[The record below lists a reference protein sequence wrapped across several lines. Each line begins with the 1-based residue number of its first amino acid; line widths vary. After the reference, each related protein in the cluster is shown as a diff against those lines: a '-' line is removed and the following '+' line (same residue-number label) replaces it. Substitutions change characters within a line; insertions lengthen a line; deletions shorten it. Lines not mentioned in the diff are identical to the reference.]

1 MKKLILSV
9 FTFLSLVCAPVI
21 SAAEDVKIGVL
32 YPLTG
37 PVAQVGKDAVS
48 AVKTAL
54 DIINNSHNIPGMPL
68 AKDAGLKG
76 LGGGKISIVV
86 GDHGGKPDVG
96 VGETEKMLNSD
107 KVHAMFGAYY
117 SSVTGAASQVSERAG
132 IPWVNGESTSPKLTT
147 RGFKYF
153 FRVTPHDGEFTQL
166 MFEFMN
172 DFNSKNNNKLK
183 TVGIIHEDT
192 LWGSDSGG
200 TQNKMANEQGYKVI
214 EKISYKAKTTTLSS
228 EVQRL
233 KAKNPDVLLPSSYT
247 ADAYLFLNTAKE
259 LDYNPKLLVAQN
271 AGYTD
276 PKFIATMGSKS
287 EGVITRSPFNTDLAT
302 TIPMIGIV
310 NDLFKTHSGGRDL
323 SDVPARAFTGFMA
336 LANAI
341 NNAGS
346 TDPDKIRQALVD
358 LDMSSDSLIVPYR
371 GVKFGADGQNEK
383 TRGILMQVQN
393 GKYCTV
399 YPFELAACKLKY
411 PMPTWSQK

>member
-9 FTFLSLVCAPVI
+9 FTFLSLVCAPAI
-21 SAAEDVKIGVL
+21 SSAQDVKIGVL

-37 PVAQVGKDAVS
+37 PVAQVGKDAVA
-48 AVKTAL
+48 AVQTAL

-86 GDHGGKPDVG
+86 GYHGGKPDVG

-172 DFNSKNNNKLK
+172 DFNKKNSNKLN
-183 TVGIIHEDT
+183 TLGIIHEDT

-200 TQNKMANEQGYKVI
+200 TQNKMAKDQGYKVI
-214 EKISYKAKTTTLSS
+214 EKISYKAKTTSLSS

-276 PKFIATMGSKS
+276 PNANWMNEPTPAVNLDSYFTEPTTFTNPTNVFIK
-287 EGVITRSPFNTDLAT
+287 
-302 TIPMIGIV
+302 
-310 NDLFKTHSGGRDL
+310 
-323 SDVPARAFTGFMA
+323 
-336 LANAI
+336 
-341 NNAGS
+341 
-346 TDPDKIRQALVD
+346 
-358 LDMSSDSLIVPYR
+358 
-371 GVKFGADGQNEK
+371 
-383 TRGILMQVQN
+383 
-393 GKYCTV
+393 
-399 YPFELAACKLKY
+399 KY
-411 PMPTWSQK
+411 PADYGSPVGYTGSAYIRSELDGISVDFTPNDCSSYSWTWEASI

>member
-1 MKKLILSV
+1 MKKIFIVTFSILAFSW
-9 FTFLSLVCAPVI
+9 SNLV
-21 SAAEDVKIGVL
+21 SASENVKVGVL

-37 PVAQVGKDAVS
+37 PVAQVGKDAVA

-54 DIINNSHNIPGMPL
+54 DLINNSHDIDIPL
-68 AKDAGLKG
+68 AKNKG
-76 LGGGKISIVV
+76 LSGLNGAKISIVI
-86 GDHGGKPDVG
+86 GDHGGKPDIG
-96 VGETEKMLNSD
+96 VSETEKMLNTD

-132 IPWVNGESTSPKLTT
+132 IPWVNGESTSPKLTK

-172 DFNSKNNNKLK
+172 DFNKKNGGVLK
-183 TVGIIHEDT
+183 TIGIIHEDT

-200 TQNKMANEQGYKVI
+200 TQNKMAKKQKYKVI
-214 EKISYKAKTTTLSS
+214 EKIAYKAKTTTLDS

-247 ADAYLFLNTAKE
+247 SDAYLFLNTASK
-259 LDYNPKLLVAQN
+259 LNYSPKLLVAQN

-276 PKFIATMGSKS
+276 PKFIATMGSKA
-287 EGVITRSPFNTDLAT
+287 EGVITRSPFNTDLAK
-302 TIPMIGIV
+302 TIPLIGDV
-310 NDLFKTHSGGRDL
+310 NRLFKKHSGGRDL

-336 LANAI
+336 LAQAI
-341 NNAGS
+341 NAAGS
-346 TDPDKIRQALVD
+346 TDPKAIQKALQNID
-358 LDMSSDSLIVPYR
+358 IGPETLIVPYK
-371 GVKFGADGQNEK
+371 GIKFGKDGQNTK

-399 YPFELAACKLKY
+399 YPFELAACKLQY
-411 PMPTWSQK
+411 PMPAIK

>member
-1 MKKLILSV
+1 MRKLILTV
-9 FTFLSLVCAPVI
+9 FAFLSLVCAPVI
-21 SAAEDVKIGVL
+21 SYAQDVKIGVL

-37 PVAQVGKDAVS
+37 PVAQVGKDAVA

-172 DFNSKNNNKLK
+172 DFNKKNSNKLK
-183 TVGIIHEDT
+183 TLGIIHEDT

-200 TQNKMANEQGYKVI
+200 TQNKMAKDQGLALNPS
-214 EKISYKAKTTTLSS
+214 KISGVCGRLMCCLQYEHDNYKDLVELLPKTGSRVETP
-228 EVQRL
+228 EGWGKVV
-233 KAKNPDVLLPSSYT
+233 KNNILEKVVTVLLDDESYMNYHL
-247 ADAYLFLNTAKE
+247 DE
-259 LDYNPKLLVAQN
+259 LKDFV
-271 AGYTD
+271 
-276 PKFIATMGSKS
+276 
-287 EGVITRSPFNTDLAT
+287 
-302 TIPMIGIV
+302 
-310 NDLFKTHSGGRDL
+310 L
-323 SDVPARAFTGFMA
+323 SDPTEDEGR
-336 LANAI
+336 LNHSQE
-341 NNAGS
+341 NS
-346 TDPDKIRQALVD
+346 K
-358 LDMSSDSLIVPYR
+358 
-371 GVKFGADGQNEK
+371 EK
-383 TRGILMQVQN
+383 
-393 GKYCTV
+393 
-399 YPFELAACKLKY
+399 
-411 PMPTWSQK
+411 

>member
-1 MKKLILSV
+1 MKKTLIVTISILAFSWSSI
-9 FTFLSLVCAPVI
+9 T
-21 SAAEDVKIGVL
+21 SAAENVKVGVL

-37 PVAQVGKDAVS
+37 PVAQVGKDAVA

-54 DIINNSHNIPGMPL
+54 DLINNSHDIDIPL
-68 AKDAGLKG
+68 AKNKG
-76 LGGGKISIVV
+76 LPGLDGAKISIVV
-86 GDHGGKPDVG
+86 GDHGGKPDIG
-96 VGETEKMLNSD
+96 VAETEKMLNSD

-132 IPWVNGESTSPKLTT
+132 IPWVNGESTSPKLTK

-172 DFNSKNNNKLK
+172 DFNKKNSGALK
-183 TVGIIHEDT
+183 TVGILHEDT
-192 LWGSDSGG
+192 LWGSDSGS
-200 TQNKMANEQGYKVI
+200 TQNKMAKKQKYKVV
-214 EKISYKAKTTTLSS
+214 EKIAYKAKTTTLDS

-247 ADAYLFLNTAKE
+247 SDAYLFLNTASK
-259 LDYNPKLLVAQN
+259 LNYSPKLLVAQN

-276 PKFIATMGSKS
+276 PKFIATMGSKA
-287 EGVITRSPFNTDLAT
+287 EGVITRSPFNTDLAK
-302 TIPMIGIV
+302 TIPLIGDI
-310 NDLFKTHSGGRDL
+310 NRLFKKHSGGRDL

-336 LANAI
+336 LAQAI
-341 NNAGS
+341 NVAGS
-346 TDPDKIRQALVD
+346 TDPKAIQTALQNID
-358 LDMSSDSLIVPYR
+358 IGPETLIVPYR
-371 GVKFGADGQNEK
+371 GVKFGKDGQNTK

-399 YPFELAACKLKY
+399 YPFELAACKLEY
-411 PMPTWSQK
+411 PMPAIK

>member
-1 MKKLILSV
+1 MKQKIL
-9 FTFLSLVCAPVI
+9 TFLLTLTFASTLN
-21 SAAEDVKIGVL
+21 AAEAVKIGVL

-48 AVKTAL
+48 AVQTAM
-54 DIINNSHNIPGMPL
+54 DIINNSHDIDMPL
-68 AKDAGLKG
+68 AGSKGLPG
-76 LGGGKISIVV
+76 LGGAQISIVV
-86 GDHGGKPDVG
+86 GDHGGKAEIG

-166 MFEFMN
+166 MFEFLN
-172 DFNSKNNNKLK
+172 DFNSKNGGKLK

-200 TQNKMANEQGYKVI
+200 TQNRMAGEQGYKVV
-214 EKISYKAKTTTLSS
+214 EKISYKAKTTNLNS

-233 KAKNPDVLLPSSYT
+233 KAKNPDVLMPSSYT
-247 ADAYLFLNTAKE
+247 SDAFLFLNTAKE

-276 PKFIATMGSKS
+276 PKFIETMGSKS
-287 EGVITRSPFNTDLAT
+287 EGVITRSPFNTDLAK
-302 TIPMIGIV
+302 TIPLIGKV
-310 NDLFKTHSGGRDL
+310 NDLFKKHSGGRDL

-346 TDPDKIRQALVD
+346 TDPKMIQKALQN
-358 LDMSSDSLIVPYR
+358 LDMSSESLIVPYR
-371 GVKFGADGQNEK
+371 GIKFGKDGQNEK

-399 YPFELAACKLKY
+399 YPFELAACKLQY
-411 PMPTWSQK
+411 PMPNWSKK

>member
-1 MKKLILSV
+1 MKKIFIVTFSILAFSW
-9 FTFLSLVCAPVI
+9 SNLV
-21 SAAEDVKIGVL
+21 SASENVKVGVL

-37 PVAQVGKDAVS
+37 PVAQVGKDAVA

-54 DIINNSHNIPGMPL
+54 DLINNSHDIDIPL
-68 AKDAGLKG
+68 AKNKG
-76 LGGGKISIVV
+76 LSGLNGAKISIVI
-86 GDHGGKPDVG
+86 GDHGGKPDIG
-96 VGETEKMLNSD
+96 VSETEKMLNTD

-132 IPWVNGESTSPKLTT
+132 IPWVNGESTSPKLTK

-172 DFNSKNNNKLK
+172 DFNKKNGGVLK
-183 TVGIIHEDT
+183 TIGIIHEDT

-200 TQNKMANEQGYKVI
+200 TQNKMAKKQKYKVI
-214 EKISYKAKTTTLSS
+214 EKIAYKAKTTTLDS

-247 ADAYLFLNTAKE
+247 SDAYLFLNTASK
-259 LDYNPKLLVAQN
+259 LNYSPKLLVAQN

-276 PKFIATMGSKS
+276 PKFIATMGSKA
-287 EGVITRSPFNTDLAT
+287 EGVITRSPFNTDLAK
-302 TIPMIGIV
+302 TIPLIGDV
-310 NDLFKTHSGGRDL
+310 NRLFKKHSGGRDL

-336 LANAI
+336 LAQAI
-341 NNAGS
+341 NAAGS
-346 TDPDKIRQALVD
+346 TDPKAIQKALQNID
-358 LDMSSDSLIVPYR
+358 IGPETLIVPYK
-371 GVKFGADGQNEK
+371 GIKFGKDGQNTK

-411 PMPTWSQK
+411 PMPAIK